1 MGEDERVSL
10 ISSQRLVH
18 WKKLPSLSIFTE
30 QGPAQG
36 VCPQPKASAP
46 RLLGE
51 APVTKVDFRL
61 Y

>member
-1 MGEDERVSL
+1 MEESL
-10 ISSQRLVH
+10 YL
-18 WKKLPSLSIFTE
+18 LPAAGALEEVAQPFIFPE

-51 APVTKVDFRL
+51 ASVAKIDLRL